1 LSHTFASII
10 GGLIIAVL
18 TLHLAA
24 PWAGPRTFG

>member
-1 LSHTFASII
+1 LSHTSASII
-10 GGLIIAVL
+10 GGLIIAGL